1 MEKETI
7 KIRKKAYE
15 VKKILELSG
24 DMLVPDTKPDIINS
38 VGANGICIIKKED
51 ISDGKIRLEGCFVG
65 NIIYLSDL
73 GETKALKCNLDFLE
87 SVEQGEITSKDELEY
102 NSKIIKIETKILNER
117 KINIVIEIEITVCGF
132 KFEEI
137 QMISN
142 FENNKIEKLEK
153 TIITRKYLNSNFTKT
168 TISEDVNFSE
178 TGKNVEIL
186 KTDLKVVNIEKKISY
201 NKVLAKAEA
210 YIKILYLCEN
220 QIKKF
225 ETKIPIMSFIEMEN
239 VKEENIIDLDYKIRK
254 FNISNDVL
262 EKNTIGCDLEF
273 EINCNMFERKEI
285 NLIQDI
291 YSLDKDIKYN
301 KQEVNMECIKENINN
316 LYEFSEKLNLDAVKE
331 IYEYEYSIKKMN
343 NSSSKSCE
351 GSLNIVVYYSKEE
364 NNSLMIKNI
373 DVPFILK
380 NISNNALFNI
390 CNCEVKLNNNEVIC
404 NFKIECIENIKYE
417 KVEILSECEIL
428 ECSNEDNYSMV
439 IYFVKP
445 NDTIWNIAKNFKI
458 SMEQIINLNKIE
470 DPDKIEPGEKL
481 YIMKG

>member
-1 MEKETI
+1 MEKEII
-7 KIRKKAYE
+7 KIRKKSYE
-15 VKKILELSG
+15 IKKILELSG

-38 VGANGICIIKKED
+38 VGANGNCVIKKED
-51 ISDGKIRLEGCFVG
+51 ISDGKIRLEGCFIG

-73 GETKALKCNLDFLE
+73 GETKSLRCNLDFLE
-87 SVEQGEITSKDELEY
+87 SLEQGEITSKDELEY
-102 NSKIIKIETKILNER
+102 KSKIIKIETKILNER
-117 KINIVIEIEITVCGF
+117 KINTIVEIEITVCGF

-142 FENNKIEKLEK
+142 FENDNIEKLEK
-153 TIITRKYLNSNFTKT
+153 TIITRRYLNSNFTKT

-178 TGKNVEIL
+178 SGKTVEIL
-186 KTDLKVVNIEKKISY
+186 KTDLNVVNIEKKISY

-210 YIKILYLCEN
+210 KIKILYLCES

-254 FNISNDVL
+254 FNISNEVL

-273 EINCNMFERKEI
+273 EINCSMYEKKEI
-285 NLIQDI
+285 TLIQDI
-291 YSLDKDIKYN
+291 YSLDKEVKFN
-301 KQEVNMECIKENINN
+301 KQEVNMECIKENTNE
-316 LYEFSEKLNLDAVKE
+316 LYEFSEKINLDAIKE
-331 IYEYEYSIKKMN
+331 IYEYEYDIKKMN
-343 NSSSKSCE
+343 ISNSKSCE
-351 GSLNIVVYYSKEE
+351 GSLNIIIYYSKEE

-373 DVPFILK
+373 EIPFILK
-380 NISNNALFNI
+380 NIANDSI
-390 CNCEVKLNNNEVIC
+390 YRVCNCDVKLNNNEVVC

-417 KVEILSECEIL
+417 KVEILNECEVF
-428 ECSNEDNYSMV
+428 ECTNDENYSMV
-439 IYFVKP
+439 IYLVKP

-470 DPDKIEPGEKL
+470 NPDKIKPGEKL

>member
-1 MEKETI
+1 MEKEII
-7 KIRKKAYE
+7 KIRKKSYE
-15 VKKILELSG
+15 IKKILELSG

-38 VGANGICIIKKED
+38 VGANGNCVIKKED
-51 ISDGKIRLEGCFVG
+51 ISDGKIRLEGCFIG

-73 GETKALKCNLDFLE
+73 GETKSLRCNLDFLE
-87 SVEQGEITSKDELEY
+87 SLEQGEITSKDELEY
-102 NSKIIKIETKILNER
+102 KSKIIKIETKILNER
-117 KINIVIEIEITVCGF
+117 KINTIVEIEITVCGF

-142 FENNKIEKLEK
+142 FENDNIEKLEK
-153 TIITRKYLNSNFTKT
+153 TIITRRYLNSNFTKT

-178 TGKNVEIL
+178 SGKTVEIL
-186 KTDLKVVNIEKKISY
+186 KTDLNVVNIEKKISY

-210 YIKILYLCEN
+210 KIKILYLCES

-225 ETKIPIMSFIEMEN
+225 ETQIPIMSFIEMEN

-273 EINCNMFERKEI
+273 EINCSMYEKKEI
-285 NLIQDI
+285 TLIQDI
-291 YSLDKDIKYN
+291 YSLDKEVKFN
-301 KQEVNMECIKENINN
+301 KQEVNMECIKENTNE
-316 LYEFSEKLNLDAVKE
+316 LYEFSEKINLDAIKE
-331 IYEYEYSIKKMN
+331 IYEYEYDIKKMN
-343 NSSSKSCE
+343 ISNSKSCE
-351 GSLNIVVYYSKEE
+351 GSLNIIIYYSKEE

-373 DVPFILK
+373 EIPFILK
-380 NISNNALFNI
+380 NIANDSI
-390 CNCEVKLNNNEVIC
+390 YRVCNCDVKLNNNEVVC

-417 KVEILSECEIL
+417 KVEILNECEVF
-428 ECSNEDNYSMV
+428 ECTNDENYSMV
-439 IYFVKP
+439 IYLVKP

-470 DPDKIEPGEKL
+470 NPDKIKPGEKL

>member
-15 VKKILELSG
+15 IKKIIELSG

-38 VGANGICIIKKED
+38 VGANGNCIIKKED

-73 GETKALKCNLDFLE
+73 GETKSLRCNLDFLE
-87 SVEQGEITSKDELEY
+87 SLEQSEIMSKDELEY
-102 NSKIIKIETKILNER
+102 KSKIVKLETKILNER
-117 KINIVIEIEITVCGF
+117 KINTVAEIEITVLGF

-142 FENNKIEKLEK
+142 FENNNIEKLEK
-153 TIITRKYLNSNFTKT
+153 TIVTRKYLNSNFTKT

-186 KTDLKVVNIEKKISY
+186 KTDLNVVNIEKKISY

-210 YIKILYLCEN
+210 NIKILYLCEN

-239 VKEENIIDLDYKIRK
+239 VKEENIIDLEYKIRK

-273 EINCNMFERKEI
+273 EINCNMYERKEI

-291 YSLDKDIKYN
+291 YSLDKEIKYD
-301 KQEVNMECIKENINN
+301 KQEVNMECIKENNN
-316 LYEFSEKLNLDAVKE
+316 ELYEFSEKINLEAVKE

-343 NSSSKSCE
+343 ISNSKSCE
-351 GSLNIVVYYSKEE
+351 GSLNLIVYYSKEE

-373 DVPFILK
+373 EVPFILK
-380 NISNNALFNI
+380 NIQSESVFNI
-390 CNCEVKLNNNEVIC
+390 CNCDVKLSNNEVIC

-417 KVEILSECEIL
+417 KVEILSECEL
-428 ECSNEDNYSMV
+428 VECSNEENYSMV

-445 NDTIWNIAKNFKI
+445 SDTIWNIAKTFKI

-470 DPDKIEPGEKL
+470 NPDKIQPGEKL